1 MAAVA
6 NTEKMICPSCRV
18 EMNHHC
24 DKLVYTTDPQGAGQT
39 DPNLGGFIEEFH
51 TCPKCGCS
59 ARPAHQWSGF
69 PANET
74 FRRN

>member
-6 NTEKMICPSCRV
+6 NTKKMICPSCRV

-24 DKLVYTTDPQGAGQT
+24 DKLVYSTDPQDAGHT
-39 DPNLGGFIEEFH
+39 DPSLGGFIEEFH

-59 ARPAHQWSGF
+59 AARYA
-69 PANET
+69 
-74 FRRN
+74 